1 MRMWPKPIKKGPFND
16 ERGMCKISFCQELN
30 LSLQLP
36 VRCLNLSSCWELNK
50 LKLSCFHLQRV
61 LKLRKRVTLM
71 AVTVSVIFAVC
82 WLTESISYVL
92 SIYTSAHTFSDITYV
107 ATSIMIMFNS
117 SVNPIVYALV
127 NTRFREKIK
136 RMMCCNNR
144 LETDVH
150 PLTGEPRG
158 STWPHRTIHP
168 TLETR
173 EVPYNTRATYIWQE
187 PRLNKIRLKWF

>member
-1 MRMWPKPIKKGPFND
+1 
-16 ERGMCKISFCQELN
+16 
-30 LSLQLP
+30 
-36 VRCLNLSSCWELNK
+36 
-50 LKLSCFHLQRV
+50 
-61 LKLRKRVTLM
+61 M
-71 AVTVSVIFAVC
+71 AVTVSAIFAVC
-82 WLTESISYVL
+82 WLTETISYML

-136 RMMCCNNR
+136 QMMCCNNR

-150 PLTGEPRG
+150 PLTGDPRG

-168 TLETR
+168 TLETGQVR
-173 EVPYNTRATYIWQE
+173 YNTRATYT
-187 PRLNKIRLKWF
+187 